1 MCINK
6 KKSNSFLKFL
16 FSNLYHRVL
25 IYSILYIYRDP
36 IYIGPKISMNSLIEK
51 SKKLGLKDKI
61 DKLYNLKNDDLFGNP
76 VAEKWVY
83 MKK

>member
-1 MCINK
+1 M
-6 KKSNSFLKFL
+6 

-25 IYSILYIYRDP
+25 IYCVLYIYRDA
-36 IYIGPKISMNSLIEK
+36 IYKGPKISINSLIEK